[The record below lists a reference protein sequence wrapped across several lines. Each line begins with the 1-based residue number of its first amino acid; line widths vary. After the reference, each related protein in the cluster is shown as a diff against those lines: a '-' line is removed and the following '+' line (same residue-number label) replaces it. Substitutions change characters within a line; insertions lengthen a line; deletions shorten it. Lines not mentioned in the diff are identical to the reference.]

1 MLLARATDVASIFHH
16 MYAAPDEQAAR
27 KGWAAACEALATA
40 SRETLRIVQLNGKY
54 GAGPSGTLLSQAS
67 CAALASIE
75 GLTEG
80 PVTINIG

>member
-1 MLLARATDVASIFHH
+1 MFVNLSPHD
-16 MYAAPDEQAAR
+16 MYAARDEQAAR

-67 CAALASIE
+67 CVALASIE